1 MAARKPLI
9 AGNWKMHGRQADLGQ
24 VGEVARMAGKAA
36 QAVDILFCPPAPLI
50 ADFARAAKG
59 LPVLVGAQDC
69 AEFGD
74 DGPYTGEI
82 SAAILADAGAK
93 YVIVGHSERRAGRAE
108 TDLQVRI
115 KAEAAS
121 IAGLAPIVCVGE
133 TLDARLSGKAG
144 EVVGRQLS
152 VSLPHVAPIGL
163 VVAYEPIWCVGTDRT
178 PDPKDIAGMH
188 AQVRAALTARF
199 GSAAER
205 VRVIYG
211 GSVNPKNA
219 AEILSI
225 DGVDGA
231 LVGRASLN
239 AAEFAAII
247 AAHPVALSANAG
259 N

>member
-1 MAARKPLI
+1 MAGRKPLI
-9 AGNWKMHGRQADLGQ
+9 AGNWKMFG
-24 VGEVARMAGKAA
+24 RMADMGRLAETAKAAGAAA

-50 ADFARAAKG
+50 ADFARAAKD
-59 LPVLVGAQDC
+59 LPIAVGAQDC
-69 AEFGD
+69 AEFSD
-74 DGPYTGEI
+74 DGPYTGEV
-82 SAAILADAGAK
+82 SAAMLADVGAK

-115 KAEAAS
+115 KAEAVS
-121 IAGLAPIVCVGE
+121 LAGLAPIVCVGE

-152 VSLPHVAPIGL
+152 VSLPHAAPIGL

-178 PDPKDIAGMH
+178 PNPKEIEGMH

-205 VRVIYG
+205 VRILYG
-211 GSVNPKNA
+211 GSVKPKNA
-219 AEILSI
+219 AEILAI
-225 DGVDGA
+225 EGVDGA

-247 AAHPVALSANAG
+247 SACPKAR
-259 N
+259 